1 MSFLKHRKN
10 IPLQILIAFSFCHVF
25 IATAAAAPPAKP
37 SADTVRVSRAIDLIC
52 TGHVMEGRRMLIPFC
67 HRPET
72 TAPMYFYLAR
82 SYIEDPEMDSKMNNE
97 IVQDLNMAIKLEPD
111 NGEYYRYMAKYHNI
125 QGQWD
130 EALKYAE
137 KALKAK
143 KVDLAAYRERS
154 GTYASLGRYNE
165 ALANMDIFM
174 SKVPPGEGAYF
185 NKAVM
190 LQELKRYDEAAKF
203 YRLSISL
210 RNQDR
215 TIIQLSRCLDLAG
228 KYQEAIDELS
238 KVIKTTPQDDESL
251 VMRARLYRKNKNPQL
266 ALNDFT
272 KALEIEPSAKTY
284 TERAAVYAQLGQKS
298 AEAKDLAKAKEMQSM
313 PF

>member
-1 MSFLKHRKN
+1 
-10 IPLQILIAFSFCHVF
+10 
-25 IATAAAAPPAKP
+25 
-37 SADTVRVSRAIDLIC
+37 
-52 TGHVMEGRRMLIPFC
+52 
-67 HRPET
+67 
-72 TAPMYFYLAR
+72 MYFFLAR
-82 SYIEDPEMDSKMNNE
+82 SYIEDPEMDPTMNKE
-97 IVQDLNMAIKLEPD
+97 IVQDLNMAIKLDPD
-111 NGEYYRYMAKYHNI
+111 NGEYYRYMAKFYNI

-130 EALKYAE
+130 EALKYEE

-143 KVDLAAYRERS
+143 KVDVAAYRERS

-165 ALANMDIFM
+165 ALANMDIYIA
-174 SKVPPGEGAYF
+174 KVPPSENTYF
-185 NKAVM
+185 NKAAI

-203 YRLSISL
+203 FRLSIGL

-228 KYQEAIDELS
+228 RYQEAIDELS
-238 KVIKTTPQDDESL
+238 KVIKTTPLDDESL
-251 VMRARLYRKNKNPQL
+251 VMRARLHRKNKNAQL

-272 KALEIEPSAKTY
+272 KALEIEHSAKTY

-298 AEAKDLAKAKEMQSM
+298 AEAKDLAKAKEIQSR